1 MNCARWS
8 IRFAPAI
15 PILLGAAAAAPARV
29 DPPRQW
35 PLPAADEVDLAAVWP
50 IDRQPAVGDS
60 FDAATRPAPFP
71 LLPLRH
77 CGIADCLRPAPD
89 ARFVEPADDAPR
101 LAELLTTLPVA
112 TPLDRRHAVIALCAL
127 VLTALVWRNRS
138 RRSRATY

>member
-1 MNCARWS
+1 MICSRWG
-8 IRFAPAI
+8 IRFAAALPV
-15 PILLGAAAAAPARV
+15 LLGAAAAAPPRV
-29 DPPRQW
+29 D
-35 PLPAADEVDLAAVWP
+35 LPAPWPMASAGDAALAETWP
-50 IDRQPAVGDS
+50 IDQRSLQGDS